1 MAYDKIIPLRARLDH
16 CLDYVLNEAKNSLSY
31 ALAYAENPEKSHQL
45 VTGVNCQARTA
56 FQEMQATKRRWDKK
70 GGILGYHIIHSY
82 APGEVT
88 PEQAHAAGVEFA
100 RRLLGDR
107 YEAVVSTHLDREHYH
122 CHIVFNS
129 VSFVDGKKYRSD
141 FESYFGQVRGT
152 SNAVSRDYGLS
163 IIHPQ
168 GQGKH
173 YAQWDAES
181 RGGATVTGLI
191 RQDIDAAIQ
200 EGFTFDTFLAALR
213 RQGYAVKYGADVK
226 HTAVRPPG
234 AQRFF
239 RLDSLGDGYTEADV
253 RARLTAIRRGE
264 AQEQPQPVQRP
275 TPRRQRHYTV
285 QGGRLPERRP
295 QKLHGFRALYVSYLY
310 LLGVRRPRGKRQYP
324 FPIRAEVTKLHRYQR
339 QMKLLQTYRID
350 TEQQLAMLESAFQA
364 EIDALTEQR
373 KELYQ
378 QKRAGEDVTSEI
390 ESINQELRR
399 LRGQLKTC
407 GQIAADIP
415 RIRAQAET
423 CHAQARREKENRE
436 KNLAANRESR
446 PDRHFGPVR

>member
-16 CLDYVLNEAKNSLSY
+16 CLDYVLNEEKSSLSY
-31 ALAYAENPEKSHQL
+31 ALTYAENPEKSRQL

-129 VSFVDGKKYRSD
+129 VSFMDGKKYRSD

-213 RQGYAVKYGADVK
+213 RQGYAVKYG
-226 HTAVRPPG
+226 
-234 AQRFF
+234 
-239 RLDSLGDGYTEADV
+239 GDGYTEADV

-275 TPRRQRHYTV
+275 IPRRQRRYTV
-285 QGGRLPERRP
+285 QGGCLPERRP

-423 CHAQARREKENRE
+423 CHAQARREKEDRE

>member
-1 MAYDKIIPLRARLDH
+1 MAYDKIIPLHARLDH
-16 CLDYVLNEAKNSLSY
+16 CLDYVLNEEKNSLSY
-31 ALAYAENPEKSHQL
+31 ALVYAENPEKSHQL
-45 VTGVNCQARTA
+45 VTGINCEARTA
-56 FQEMQATKRRWDKK
+56 HQEMQATKRRWDKR
-70 GGILGYHIIHSY
+70 GGILGYHLIHSY

-141 FESYFGQVRGT
+141 FASYFGQVRGT
-152 SNAVSRDYGLS
+152 SNAVSQDYGLS
-163 IIHPQ
+163 VIQPQ

-173 YAQWDAES
+173 YAQWDAE
-181 RGGATVTGLI
+181 RQGGATVTGLI

-200 EGFTFDTFLAALR
+200 ESFTFDTFLAALR
-213 RQGYAVKYGADVK
+213 RQRYAVKYGANVK
-226 HTAVRPPG
+226 HTAIRPPG
-234 AQRFF
+234 AKRFF

-264 AQEQPQPVQRP
+264 APEQPQPERR
-275 TPRRQRHYTV
+275 PRRQRRYTV
-285 QGGRLPERRP
+285 RGGRLPERRP

-310 LLGVRRPRGKRQYP
+310 LLGVRRPRGKQQYP

-339 QMKLLQTYRID
+339 QMKLLQTYHID
-350 TEQQLAMLESAFQA
+350 TDSQLAMLGSALQA
-364 EIDALTEQR
+364 DIDALTGQR
-373 KELYQ
+373 KEFYQ
-378 QKRAGEDVTSEI
+378 RKRAGEDVVGEI

-407 GQIAADIP
+407 GQIEADIP
-415 RIRAQAET
+415 RIRAQAES
-423 CHAQARREKENRE
+423 CHTQARREKEERN
-436 KNLAANRESR
+436 KDLAANRESR
-446 PDRHFGPVR
+446 PDRHFGPAR